1 MRPMRYAMYA
11 TLVVGA
17 AMPGDSYGQLVI
29 DDKLTGASSSYDW
42 RALNGACLTAGN
54 NTGSIPAC
62 VGLPYYGSAI
72 HVGGVTGRLPDAPGY
87 GALRLTNGDIAEKRH
102 GVNTGSGTNAIFQ
115 TGAVVSNF
123 TFPTHR
129 GLRVSFTTVTYG
141 GNNLDGHGAD
151 GMSFFLADGSRP
163 VDVGAP
169 GGSLG
174 YSCKNLLIG
183 FDRATGSFDAIPGNP
198 LDVPDMYDGVDG
210 GYLGIGIDEYGNFAN
225 PADNTDTGPGFK
237 AGRISLR
244 GAGDTRWARL
254 NRDFPH
260 YYPATLSIDK
270 RAEAVRNTCATGKLW
285 NYSGT
290 PVNTNV
296 PLALNYPHLASS
308 DLPPGTTIENQQA
321 IDRPLRGAAVPITY
335 TLDLSQDGYL
345 DFSYSVNGGTPQP
358 VVTGRRITESN
369 GPLPAS
375 FRFGFSGST
384 GGGSNVH
391 EITCFKAAP
400 QSSSSTSAGTDVKP
414 TTRVRAGSQLY
425 LVRNHPLGWWGQLT
439 AHDLLEDTET
449 DTLAIRS
456 AANWDAHCVLTGGAC
471 EAMGPA
477 APTRAAQAPS
487 ARTMLSWNGATGV
500 PLRWDSLTEAQ
511 RGALS
516 AADGRPAP
524 ERLDYLRGSR
534 DAELPRGGRLRG
546 RTGVLGDMQNSSPT
560 WVGAP
565 SSPYDGPW
573 VDAITGAAGPEGQSY
588 AAFRASRASR
598 TPVVYVGANDGL
610 LHGFRAGGT
619 NDGRELLAY
628 MPADVVSRIHS
639 TTAALDYTHP
649 RYAHNLYVD
658 ATPGTGDLYFGGAW
672 RTWLVGGLGPA
683 RNENG
688 AVGDD
693 RTAVSGTLYALD
705 VTDPAGFAEGR
716 AGAIVKGEW
725 SSASITC
732 VNHASCGAHLGA
744 VVGTPAIR
752 RLHDGSWAALFGNG
766 MNSSAG
772 GAGLFIMRVD
782 SATGAITFRYLDTG
796 AGAEASKNGI
806 ANVTPA
812 DLDGDHIT
820 DYVYAGDRRGNVWRF
835 DLSSADPARWSADA
849 APLFSAPGQPITGKV
864 AVASVPGRGPGAL
877 PRVVVAFGTG
887 EKHEQTL
894 ASAAT
899 YAAGEQALYGV
910 WDAGFEDWNAKT
922 RTGARYASLTSAST
936 VTPAQLLAQTVGTRT
951 SAEGAD
957 VRTVTRAE
965 VCWKGNAACRDGNE
979 HMGWSVPLAAG
990 EQALYNPVLAYGM
1003 FLVNTTMPEDANPLT
1018 CARREQG
1025 GYTMALSVENGGAA
1039 RTPFFPDAAVPDAA
1053 GLALGATGSPSVM
1066 TTRRKAYLVQ
1076 QTHAGGG
1083 RVTRIQ
1089 PAPVGPGGRLN
1100 WIQLR

>member
-1 MRPMRYAMYA
+1 MRYVMYA
-11 TLVVGA
+11 TLVAGVVLPGA
-17 AMPGDSYGQLVI
+17 AHGQVVI
-29 DDKLTGASSSYDW
+29 DDNLTGASSSYDW

-72 HVGGVTGRLPDAPGY
+72 HVGGVSGRLPDAPGQ
-87 GALRLTNGDIAEKRH
+87 GALRLTNGDVAEKLH
-102 GVNTGSGTNAIFQ
+102 GVHTGRGTNAIFQ

-151 GMSFFLADGSRP
+151 GMSFFLADGTRP
-163 VDVGAP
+163 VDVGAS

-174 YSCKNLLIG
+174 YSCKNLLI
-183 FDRATGSFDAIPGNP
+183 AYNPETGSFDAVPGSP
-198 LDVPDMYDGVDG
+198 LDVPDVYDGVNG

-237 AGRISLR
+237 AGRISVR
-244 GAGDTRWARL
+244 GAGDTRWERL

-260 YYPATLSIDK
+260 YYPSTLNIHK

-285 NYSGT
+285 NYSGE

-296 PLALNYPHLASS
+296 PLTHNYPHLASS

-321 IDRPLRGAAVPITY
+321 VDRPRRGAAVPITY
-335 TLDLSQDGYL
+335 SLDLSQDGYL
-345 DFSYSVNGGTPQP
+345 DFAYSINGGTPQP
-358 VVTGRRITESN
+358 VITGRRITESN
-369 GPLPAS
+369 GPLPPS

-391 EITCFKAAP
+391 EITCFKAEP
-400 QSSSSTSAGTDVKP
+400 QSTSSTSAGTDVQP
-414 TTRVRAGSQLY
+414 TARVRAGSQLY
-425 LVRNHPLGWWGQLT
+425 LTLNHPLGSWGQLR
-439 AHDLLEDTET
+439 AHDLLEDTAT
-449 DTLAIRS
+449 DTLSIRS
-456 AANWDAHCVLTGGAC
+456 TANWDAHCVLTGGAC
-471 EAMGPA
+471 AALGPA
-477 APTRAAQAPS
+477 APARAAQAPS
-487 ARTMLSWNGATGV
+487 ARTMLSWNGANGI
-500 PLRWDSLTEAQ
+500 PLRWDALTEAQ
-511 RGALS
+511 RNALS
-516 AADGRPAP
+516 VADGRPAP
-524 ERLDYLRGSR
+524 ERLDYLRGAR
-534 DAELPRGGRLRG
+534 DAEISRGGRLRG
-546 RTGVLGDMQNSSPT
+546 RTGLLGDMLNSSPT

-565 SSPYDGPW
+565 SAPYDGPW
-573 VDAITGAAGPEGQSY
+573 VDRLTGEAGPEGQSY
-588 AAFRASRASR
+588 ASFKSARATR

-628 MPADVVSRIHS
+628 MPAEVVSRIHS
-639 TTAALDYTHP
+639 TTVALDYSHP

-658 ATPGTGDLYFGGAW
+658 ATPGSGDLYVNGAW

-693 RTAVSGTLYALD
+693 RTAVQGAIYALD
-705 VTDPAGFAEGR
+705 VTDPSGFSEAGA
-716 AGAIVKGEW
+716 AAIVKGEW
-725 SSASITC
+725 NSATIRCS
-732 VNHASCGAHLGA
+732 NHASCGAHLGA
-744 VVGTPAIR
+744 VVGTPPIR

-772 GAGLFIMRVD
+772 SAGLFIMRID
-782 SATGAITFRYLDTG
+782 STTGSISFRYLDTG
-796 AGAEASKNGI
+796 AAGGDAKNGI
-806 ANVTPA
+806 ANVTPV

-835 DLSSADPARWSADA
+835 DVTSADPARWSADTT
-849 APLFSAPGQPITGKV
+849 PLFTATGQPVTGKV
-864 AVASVPGRGPGAL
+864 AVASVPGRGAGAL
-877 PRVVVAFGTG
+877 PRVLVAFGTG
-887 EKHEQTL
+887 EKREQTL
-894 ASAAT
+894 TSGAA
-899 YAAGEQALYGV
+899 YAAGAQALYGV
-910 WDAGFEDWNAKT
+910 WDARFEDWNA
-922 RTGARYASLTSAST
+922 RTGSGARYASLASAAT
-936 VTPAQLLAQTVGTRT
+936 VTPAQLLVQSVGARAAADGVDARTVG
-951 SAEGAD
+951 
-957 VRTVTRAE
+957 RAM
-965 VCWKGNAACRDGNE
+965 VCWKGGSACGGSNE
-979 HMGWSVPLAAG
+979 HMGWSVPLGSG

-1003 FLVNTTMPEDANPLT
+1003 FLINTLTPAQANPLT

-1039 RTPFFPDAAVPDAA
+1039 GTPFFPDAGVPDAA
-1053 GLALGATGSPSVM
+1053 GLALGAVGTPSVV
-1066 TTRRKAYLVQ
+1066 TTRRKAFLVQ
-1076 QTHAGGG
+1076 QTSAGGG
-1083 RVTRIQ
+1083 SVTRIQ